1 MRATEILRGI
11 LDIID
16 NIEDQQEQPA
26 QVSEP
31 VASAEVYDDDARRM
45 NQIKDLLPTARITTV
60 YANSPIKAVADIDA
74 VTKDAG
80 GGLNGP
86 KHPEDL
92 RGNSF
97 PLYKGHYE

>member
-16 NIEDQQEQPA
+16 DIEDQQGQEL

-31 VASAEVYDDDARRM
+31 VATAEIHNDEERRM

-60 YANSPIKAVADIDA
+60 YANSPIEAVADIES
-74 VTKDAG
+74 VTTDAG
-80 GGLNGP
+80 GGTNGP
-86 KHPEDL
+86 KHPHDL

-97 PLYKGHYE
+97 PLYKG